1 MGSRSDNGASGRFAF
16 DTLTGMKTLAILAL
30 GEVLWDVFA
39 DGERFGGA
47 PANFAC
53 HAAILGADV
62 TIVSAV
68 GDDRRGR
75 EALTILRGF
84 GIDTSRTQ
92 VVPESPTGTVTVVV
106 NDVGKPSYTIH
117 EGVAWDR
124 IAWNDALEEKVNR
137 ANAVCFGTLGQ
148 RSEISRNTIRKCIE
162 IARDAGIPRLVDIN
176 LRPPFADAA
185 CIRESIALASIL
197 KLSDEELDEV
207 CAAYGIDN
215 REPVEARLR
224 QLRES
229 QNLNRIVMTCGA
241 NGAVLVTQNE
251 VVHQPGIAVAV
262 VDTVGAGDSFA
273 ASFLL
278 GVLRGMPHEINLRNA
293 CEIAATVCTHAGA
306 VP

>member
-1 MGSRSDNGASGRFAF
+1 MKK
-16 DTLTGMKTLAILAL
+16 LTILSL

-62 TIVSAV
+62 AIISAV

-75 EALTILRGF
+75 EALAILRGF
-84 GIDTSRTQ
+84 GIDISHISI
-92 VVPESPTGTVTVVV
+92 VSESPTGTVTVAL
-106 NDVGKPSYTIH
+106 NDAGKPTYTIH
-117 EGVAWDR
+117 EGAAWDR
-124 IAWNDALEEKVNR
+124 IAWSDALAGKVKL
-137 ANAVCFGTLGQ
+137 ADAVCFGTLGQ
-148 RSEISRNTIRKCIE
+148 RSKISRNTIRKCIE

-176 LRPPFADAA
+176 LRPPFTDAA

-197 KLSDEELDEV
+197 KLSDEELSEV
-207 CAAYGIDN
+207 CAACGIDN
-215 REPVEARLR
+215 RESEDDRLR

-229 QNLNRIVMTCGA
+229 QHLEMVVMTCGA
-241 NGAVLVTQNE
+241 NGAVLVTSNE
-251 VVHQPGIAVAV
+251 VVHQPGIAVAVAV
-262 VDTVGAGDSFA
+262 VDTVGAGDSFT

-278 GVLRGMPHEINLRNA
+278 GLLRGVPHEINLRNA
-293 CEIAATVCTHAGA
+293 CEIAAAVCTHAGA

>member
-1 MGSRSDNGASGRFAF
+1 M
-16 DTLTGMKTLAILAL
+16 TKPVILSL

-62 TIVSAV
+62 AIISAV

-75 EALTILRGF
+75 ESLAILRGF
-84 GIDTSRTQ
+84 GIDISHISI
-92 VVPESPTGTVTVVV
+92 VPESPTGTVTVAL
-106 NDVGKPSYTIH
+106 NEAGKPTYTIH
-117 EGVAWDR
+117 EGVAWDQ
-124 IAWNDALEEKVNR
+124 IAWIDEREEKVKQ
-137 ANAVCFGTLGQ
+137 ADAVCFGTLGQ
-148 RSEISRNTIRKCIE
+148 RFELSRNTIRKCIE
-162 IARDAGIPRLVDIN
+162 IARVAGIPRLVDIN
-176 LRPPFADAA
+176 LRPPFTDAT

-197 KLSDEELDEV
+197 KLSDEELNEV
-207 CAAYGIDN
+207 CAACGIDN
-215 REPVEARLR
+215 RASEEARLR

-229 QNLNRIVMTCGA
+229 QNLDMVVMTCGA
-241 NGAVLVTQNE
+241 NGAVLVAPDE

-278 GVLRGMPHEINLRNA
+278 GVLRGMPHKINLRNA

>member
-1 MGSRSDNGASGRFAF
+1 
-16 DTLTGMKTLAILAL
+16 MKKPAILSL

-62 TIVSAV
+62 AIVSAV
-68 GDDRRGR
+68 GDDQRGR
-75 EALTILRGF
+75 EALAILRGF
-84 GIDTSRTQ
+84 DIDTSRIQ
-92 VVPESPTGTVTVVV
+92 VVPESPTGTVTVAL
-106 NDVGKPSYTIH
+106 NDAGKPTYTIH

-124 IAWNDALEEKVNR
+124 IAWNDTLEEKVKR
-137 ANAVCFGTLGQ
+137 ADAVCFGTLGQ
-148 RSEISRNTIRKCIE
+148 RSEISRNTIRQCIE

-176 LRPPFADAA
+176 LRPPFSGAA
-185 CIRESIALASIL
+185 CVRESIALASIL
-197 KLSDEELDEV
+197 KLSDEELGEV
-207 CAAYGIDN
+207 CTACGIDN
-215 REPVEARLR
+215 RASDEVRLR

-229 QNLNRIVMTCGA
+229 QNLEMVVMTCGA
-241 NGAVLVTQNE
+241 NGAVLVTPSE
-251 VVHQPGIAVAV
+251 VVNQPGIAVKV
-262 VDTVGAGDSFA
+262 VDTVGAGDSFT

-278 GVLRGMPHEINLRNA
+278 GVLRGVPHEINLRHA

>member
-1 MGSRSDNGASGRFAF
+1 M
-16 DTLTGMKTLAILAL
+16 TKPVILSL

-62 TIVSAV
+62 AIVSAV

-75 EALTILRGF
+75 EALAILYGF
-84 GIDTSRTQ
+84 GIDISHISI
-92 VVPESPTGTVTVVV
+92 VPELPTGTVTVAL
-106 NDVGKPSYTIH
+106 NEAGKPTYTIH

-124 IAWNDALEEKVNR
+124 IAWIDDWEEAVKR
-137 ANAVCFGTLGQ
+137 ADAVCFGTLGQ
-148 RSEISRNTIRKCIE
+148 RFELSRNTIRKCIE
-162 IARDAGIPRLVDIN
+162 IARVAGIPRLLDIN
-176 LRPPFADAA
+176 LRPPFTGAA

-197 KLSDEELDEV
+197 KLSDEELHEV
-207 CAAYGIDN
+207 CAACGIDN
-215 REPVEARLR
+215 SASEAARLR

-229 QNLNRIVMTCGA
+229 QNLDMVVMTCGA
-241 NGAVLVTQNE
+241 NGAVLVAPDE

-278 GVLRGMPHEINLRNA
+278 GVLRGLPHEINLRNA
-293 CEIAATVCTHAGA
+293 FEIAATVCTHAGA
-306 VP
+306 MP